1 MNKTITQ
8 DDLFQVQ
15 TKLELADRLLSYLY
29 ESNFIHSEPTRTFV
43 YNYQNM
49 ADMIQA
55 ISDLLYQARVMTDCL
70 AGDSTNVVQA
80 FKLTSQKLISFLEDG
95 QE

>member
-1 MNKTITQ
+1 MNKTIKQ
-8 DDLFQVQ
+8 DDLFEVQ
-15 TKLELADRLLSYLY
+15 IKLELASRLLSNLY
-29 ESNFIHSEPTRTFV
+29 ENNFIRTEPPRTFV

-70 AGDSTNVVQA
+70 AGDSTDIAQS
-80 FKLTSQKLISFLEDG
+80 FKITSQKLISFLEDG

>member
-15 TKLELADRLLSYLY
+15 IKLDLADRLLSYVY
-29 ESNFIHSEPTRTFV
+29 ENNFIHSEPTQTFM
-43 YNYQNM
+43 YSYQNI

-70 AGDSTNVVQA
+70 AGDSTDIAQS
-80 FKLTSQKLISFLEDG
+80 FKITSQKLISFLEDG